1 MAGVAARLA
10 YVFVLAPD
18 VVGVGDWNFFHWQA
32 NLLADGR
39 GYIDPF
45 AWGNEGAR
53 IPSAS
58 HPPVWPTVLAPM
70 SLLGGT
76 DPLAHRAV
84 GCLVGGIV
92 IALLGL
98 LGRRVGGARVGLLAA
113 AIGAAYPLLIAADGA
128 LMSETVYGLF
138 VALAL
143 LAAYRLLD
151 RPTSVAALALGLV
164 ISLAALTRTEALLF
178 LPLLVAPVAWRAAP
192 GWGRRAGLVALACLA
207 TAVTIA
213 PWTIR
218 NWSAFDRPVLIS
230 TNEGAV
236 IAGANCDLAYHG
248 PDVAY
253 WKIECIPE
261 RTSANESVDSA
272 KWRRQGLEY
281 VRENAGELP
290 RVAALRVLRTWDLY
304 QPRRMVLFAE
314 GRHIRAE
321 QAGIAVYF
329 VLLALAI
336 YGVVVLRRRGAPLLV
351 LLSPFVLVT
360 VTSVLSYGI
369 PRFRH
374 AAEIPIVVLAAV
386 GAAALLDRRRGARER
401 ATGER
406 PDVRAATPSGA
417 S

>member
-1 MAGVAARLA
+1 MAARLV

-18 VVGVGDWNFFHWQA
+18 VVGVGDWKFFHSQA
-32 NLLADGR
+32 NLLAEGH

-45 AWGNEGAR
+45 AFQRDGTEL
-53 IPSAS
+53 PSAS
-58 HPPVWPTVLAPM
+58 HPPLWPTVLAPM

-84 GCLVGGIV
+84 GCLVGGVV
-92 IALLGL
+92 IAVLGL

-113 AIGAAYPLLIAADGA
+113 AIGASYPLLIAADGA
-128 LMSETVYGLF
+128 LMSETVYGLL
-138 VALAL
+138 VALSL

-151 RPTSVAALALGLV
+151 RPTSAAALVLGLL
-164 ISLAALTRTEALLF
+164 IGLAALTRPEALLF

-207 TAVTIA
+207 TALTIA

-218 NWSAFDRPVLIS
+218 NWSAFDRPVAIS

-236 IAGANCDLAYHG
+236 LAGANCDLAYHG

-261 RTSANESVDSA
+261 RTSANEAVDA
-272 KWRRQGLEY
+272 ARWHRLGLDY
-281 VRENAGELP
+281 ARENVEELP
-290 RVAALRVLRTWDLY
+290 RVAALRVLRTWDLF

-314 GRHIRAE
+314 GRHVRAE

-329 VLLALAI
+329 VLAALAI
-336 YGVVVLRRRGAPLLV
+336 YGVVVLRRLRARLLILLAPV
-351 LLSPFVLVT
+351 VLVT

-374 AAEIPIVVLAAV
+374 AAEIPIVILAAV
-386 GAAALLDRRRGARER
+386 AVAALLDRRHR
-401 ATGER
+401 AGER
-406 PDVRAATPSGA
+406 DAGEPPDVPAATPSGA
-417 S
+417 A